1 MSESLQSAIKEI
13 CESVGNDRVQM
24 MEIVEQVQKRFGCVS
39 DEAMNLIAEQV
50 DGHRVEVEGVV
61 SFYSFLSEKPKG
73 KVVIRLCNDVIDLM
87 KGANHAAD
95 AFREELGIDF
105 GETTPDGKITL
116 EWTPC
121 IGMSDQAP
129 AALINDE
136 VITYLGSDGAK
147 SIAQKLMA
155 DPEPTKLVSR
165 LGDGN
170 NADNLVKSMVHNNIR
185 KAGPVVFA
193 EGIINGDG
201 LKKALAMTPREVIN
215 DVKTSRLR
223 GRGGAG
229 FPTGMKW
236 DFTRQA
242 DGEKK
247 YIFCNADEG
256 EPGTFKDRVILTE
269 RADLMFEGMTIGG
282 YAIGAEEGILYLRGE
297 YAYLRAFLENVLAK
311 RREAGLLGKD
321 ICGKG
326 FDFDI
331 RIVMGAGAYICGE
344 ETALLSS
351 AEGMRGDPKNR
362 PPFPAQK
369 GFLGCPTAVNNVE
382 TFCKVTRILEK
393 GPGWFSEIG
402 SEGSSGTKLLSI
414 SGDCHK
420 PGVYEVPFGIKLR
433 EVLELCGAED
443 VQAVQIGGPSGRLV
457 GKDRMDDQI
466 CYDHLATGGSLMV
479 FNSSRNIIQK
489 VLHFMEFFE
498 EESCGYCTP
507 CRVGNVL
514 LREKIEAI
522 VKGEGEPADILYLKT
537 LGETVKTCSRCG
549 LGQTSPN
556 PVLTSLESFQDVY
569 EAAIKP
575 APEDGSEPEFDI
587 RSALC
592 PAEAIA
598 GRPSSH
604 FAE

>member
-24 MEIVEQVQKRFGCVS
+24 MEIVEQVQNRFGCVS
-39 DEAMNLIAEQV
+39 EEAMDLIAEQV
-50 DGHRVEVEGVV
+50 DCHRVEVEGVV

-95 AFREELGIDF
+95 AFCQELGIDF

-147 SIAQKLMA
+147 SIAQKLKA
-155 DPEPTKLVSR
+155 DPDPSKLVSR

-170 NADNLVKSMVHNNIR
+170 NADNLIKSMVHNNIR

-242 DGEKK
+242 DGDKK

-297 YAYLRAFLENVLAK
+297 YAYLRAYLEDVLAK
-311 RREAGLLGKD
+311 RREAGLLGKG
-321 ICGKG
+321 IYGKG

-402 SEGSSGTKLLSI
+402 SEGSAGTKLLSI

-433 EVLELCGAED
+433 EVLELCGADD

-466 CYDHLATGGSLMV
+466 CYDHLATGGSMMV

-522 VKGEGEPADILYLKT
+522 VNGKGEPADILYLKT

-592 PAEAIA
+592 PAEAVA

>member
-13 CESVGNDRVQM
+13 CEVVGNDRTQM
-24 MEIVEQVQKRFGCVS
+24 MEIVEQVQDRFGCVS
-39 DEAMNLIAEQV
+39 SEAMDLIAQQMNC
-50 DGHRVEVEGVV
+50 HRVEVMSVV

-73 KVVIRLCNDVIDLM
+73 TVVIRLCNDVIDLM

-95 AFREELGIDF
+95 AFRDELGIEF

-136 VITYLGSDGAK
+136 VVTYLGSDGARN
-147 SIAQKLMA
+147 IARQLKEGTA
-155 DPEPTKLVSR
+155 PSKLVGR

-170 NADNLVKSMVHNNIR
+170 NANDLVKSMVHNNIR
-185 KAGPVVFA
+185 NAGPVVFA
-193 EGIINGDG
+193 EGIVKGDG
-201 LKKALAMTPREVIN
+201 LKKALAMSPREVIN
-215 DVKTSRLR
+215 DVKNSRLR

-242 DGEKK
+242 DGDKK

-269 RADLMFEGMTIGG
+269 KPDLMFEGMTIGG
-282 YAIGAEEGILYLRGE
+282 YAIGADEGILYLRGE
-297 YAYLRAFLENVLAK
+297 YAYLRAFLDDVLAN
-311 RREAGLLGKD
+311 RRDAGLLGKN

-369 GFLGCPTAVNNVE
+369 GYRDCPTAVNNVE

-402 SEGSSGTKLLSI
+402 SEGSAGTKLLSI

-433 EVLELCGAED
+433 EVMDLCGAED

-457 GKDRMDDQI
+457 GKDSMDDQI

-479 FNSSRNIIQK
+479 FSRKRNLLKK
-489 VLHFMEFFE
+489 VLNFMEFFE

-514 LREKIEAI
+514 LRKKIEAI
-522 VKGEGEPADILYLKT
+522 VNGEGEPADLEYLQT

-556 PVLTSLESFQDVY
+556 PVLTSLESFRDVY
-569 EAAIKP
+569 EAALKP
-575 APEDGSEPEFDI
+575 ALKDGSQPEFDI
-587 RSALC
+587 RAALR

-598 GRPSSH
+598 GRASSH